1 MKAPAAHPM
10 MQTLHSTSGAR
21 NAATMHAIM
30 QTLRAVTQTL
40 HAVTQTVP
48 FAKSK
53 TQCFTKMYFCCSG
66 AQKC

>member
-30 QTLRAVTQTL
+30 QTLRAVTQT
-40 HAVTQTVP
+40 VT

-66 AQKC
+66 A